1 MKNIAIITDTNS
13 SIPNE
18 IASQFSITKIPIL
31 IQFGEESY
39 TTGVD
44 IDDGKLFEMID
55 DRNVLPTTAA
65 PSPAAFQ
72 QAFQKAFQEGAE
84 GIICVCCSSKVSATY
99 NAALLAAEE
108 FPGKD
113 ISVVDSLQLTLGE
126 GFQVLGAAEAIAD
139 GASQQEAL
147 QVIEDIRIKTH
158 VYAALP
164 TLKYLAMGGRMGK
177 LAAGLADTISIKP
190 ILTIQDGKLELLEKI
205 RTWGKA
211 RKRLVQLAEECTE
224 ELEIKK
230 IGLPHVNNPE
240 GAALLFED
248 LKEVLSITQEPLIS
262 EFSPGLSVHSGAG
275 FIGYVI
281 VTS

>member
-1 MKNIAIITDTNS
+1 MKNIALITDTNS

-18 IASQFSITKIPIL
+18 IASQYEITKIPIL

-55 DRNVLPTTAA
+55 DRKVLPTTAA
-65 PSPAAFQ
+65 PAPSAFQ
-72 QAFQKAFQEGAE
+72 EAFQKAFQGGAD
-84 GIICVCCSSKVSATY
+84 GVICVCCSSKVSATY

-126 GFQVLGAAEAIAD
+126 GFQVLGAAEALAA
-139 GASQQEAL
+139 GATKEEAL
-147 QVIEDIRIKTH
+147 QVIEDIRSNTH

-211 RKRLVQLAEECTE
+211 RQRLVHLAEVCTQGKT
-224 ELEIKK
+224 IKR
-230 IGLPHVNNPE
+230 IGLPHVNNPD
-240 GAALLFED
+240 GAATLFED
-248 LKEVLSITQEPLIS
+248 LKEALSITQEPLIS

-281 VTS
+281 ITD

>member
-113 ISVVDSLQLTLGE
+113 ISVVDLFS
-126 GFQVLGAAEAIAD
+126 
-139 GASQQEAL
+139 S
-147 QVIEDIRIKTH
+147 R
-158 VYAALP
+158 
-164 TLKYLAMGGRMGK
+164 
-177 LAAGLADTISIKP
+177 
-190 ILTIQDGKLELLEKI
+190 
-205 RTWGKA
+205 WGKA
-211 RKRLVQLAEECTE
+211 FK
-224 ELEIKK
+224 
-230 IGLPHVNNPE
+230 
-240 GAALLFED
+240 
-248 LKEVLSITQEPLIS
+248 S
-262 EFSPGLSVHSGAG
+262 
-275 FIGYVI
+275 
-281 VTS
+281 

>member
-1 MKNIAIITDTNS
+1 M
-13 SIPNE
+13 
-18 IASQFSITKIPIL
+18 
-31 IQFGEESY
+31 
-39 TTGVD
+39 
-44 IDDGKLFEMID
+44 
-55 DRNVLPTTAA
+55 
-65 PSPAAFQ
+65 
-72 QAFQKAFQEGAE
+72 
-84 GIICVCCSSKVSATY
+84 
-99 NAALLAAEE
+99 
-108 FPGKD
+108 
-113 ISVVDSLQLTLGE
+113 
-126 GFQVLGAAEAIAD
+126 
-139 GASQQEAL
+139 

-224 ELEIKK
+224 ELEIKR